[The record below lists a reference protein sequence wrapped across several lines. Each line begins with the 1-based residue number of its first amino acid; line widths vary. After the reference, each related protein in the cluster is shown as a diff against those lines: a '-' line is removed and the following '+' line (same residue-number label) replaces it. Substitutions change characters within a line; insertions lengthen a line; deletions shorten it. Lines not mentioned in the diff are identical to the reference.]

1 MRTSIYTKRLEQQIF
16 SYHGCSLL
24 LTCHRRLCFVQNFQR
39 KCEASSSTMAVLFL
53 LAALVGCVVAR
64 PSSENVTP
72 VEVTLYYE
80 SLCYGCRMFVP
91 NQLLPAYTDS
101 KYRSLISKLTLVPYG
116 WVWVK
121 NATSH
126 DYNCQHGESE
136 CDGNRLHACAIK
148 YIPDQ
153 VTTLEYISCLDKQ
166 GPDNL
171 TFASLQYPIDA
182 KRNDD
187 VAESAVQD
195 FKKELCKAAGVAN
208 QTTYNFKTK
217 RGQFESDGNR
227 LHSCATKYIPDVLTT
242 LNYISCLEKL
252 EKHQQGYAPFEFGIP
267 PKYPIDKCKN
277 KLPAGLYPKIINCYR
292 SDEGWE
298 LYEENKEKSKPLLPK
313 AGTIPFPYVS
323 FNDEH
328 DDVLAQD
335 AVDNFKSTL
344 CKVTGV
350 VDKACSL

>member
-1 MRTSIYTKRLEQQIF
+1 MSNYI
-16 SYHGCSLL
+16 H
-24 LTCHRRLCFVQNFQR
+24 
-39 KCEASSSTMAVLFL
+39 LF
-53 LAALVGCVVAR
+53 
-64 PSSENVTP
+64 E
-72 VEVTLYYE
+72 
-80 SLCYGCRMFVP
+80 
-91 NQLLPAYTDS
+91 
-101 KYRSLISKLTLVPYG
+101 
-116 WVWVK
+116 
-121 NATSH
+121 
-126 DYNCQHGESE
+126 
-136 CDGNRLHACAIK
+136 
-148 YIPDQ
+148 
-153 VTTLEYISCLDKQ
+153 
-166 GPDNL
+166 
-171 TFASLQYPIDA
+171 
-182 KRNDD
+182 
-187 VAESAVQD
+187 
-195 FKKELCKAAGVAN
+195 AN